1 MNYETQISADAAE
14 FVDDAASSRR
24 RKIVIAVIVLLVVAA
39 LAWKIFGGKGGE
51 ATQDQAAQ
59 VPVVTVLSPGSS
71 NVDRVVNATGS
82 IAARREMPV
91 AVVGEGGRVV
101 SVLVEPGTW
110 VGKGQVLAVIERSVQ
125 TQQIAS
131 LAAQVDVARADAK
144 LAQAELDRAKALVE
158 RGFISKSTIDQRT
171 ATRDAA
177 NARVNVAIAQL
188 QQQRA
193 ATARLDIRAPEAGL
207 ILTRAVEPGQ
217 VVSAGSGVLFRM
229 AKGGEMEMMAR
240 VGESD
245 MSRVSVRVP
254 ARVRPMGSAAEV
266 EGHVWQ
272 VAPVIDPQTRQGMI
286 RILLPRSNQ
295 IRPGGFASATII
307 SGSGNAPL
315 LPESA
320 VQSDDK
326 TSYVYIVNAQNKVE
340 RRNVIVGQVSD
351 RGVSIT
357 AGITGRERIV
367 ATAGA
372 FLNPGQT
379 VKPEL
384 AKTAF

>member
-229 AKGGEMEMMAR
+229 AKGGELEMMAR

-245 MSRVSVRVP
+245 MSRVGVGGP

-340 RRNVIVGQVSD
+340 RRNVTVGQVSD
-351 RGVSIT
+351 RGVSII

>member
-245 MSRVSVRVP
+245 MSRVGVGVP
-254 ARVRPMGSAAEV
+254 VRVRPMGSAAEV

-340 RRNVIVGQVSD
+340 RRNVSVGQVSD
-351 RGVSIT
+351 RGVSIIG
-357 AGITGRERIV
+357 GITGRERIV